1 MRLSLYAAAL
11 LCAAVLPSSA
21 FAAVYDFSST
31 ETSALGSPSYSFD
44 IDTSTGIASG
54 GATLFSN
61 VTIDDSGVSSSGN
74 TVTFASPTELGSS
87 SFFFIDTDT
96 PTKDFGAGAG
106 PAVIFNPGIYKI
118 ADGETDGEG
127 SLVISQVGVSAA
139 PEPSTWL
146 LMLAGIGG
154 IGLML
159 RRAKK
164 TMDVPFGDAFS
175 V

>member
-1 MRLSLYAAAL
+1 MRLSPYSAAL

-31 ETSALGSPSYSFD
+31 ETSALGSPSYSFN
-44 IDTSTGIASG
+44 IDTSTGVANG
-54 GATLFSN
+54 GVTMFSN

-74 TVTFASPTELGSS
+74 IVTFASPTELGSS

-106 PAVIFNPGIYKI
+106 PAVIFNPGTYKI

-127 SLVISQVGVSAA
+127 SLVISQAGVSAA
-139 PEPSTWL
+139 PEPSTWF
-146 LMLAGIGG
+146 LMFAGIGG

-164 TMDVPFGDAFS
+164 TIGFPFGDVFS